1 MRKNIIVTALEVFA
15 VCLFIITCLSSCS
28 TKVDF
33 PFYYDSPEISKIE
46 IVDVGIITTN
56 HVDIRAAYPVED
68 TEAFLNDFSE
78 MDCYSYMEPDSV
90 ESNSRIIKITYN
102 TGEYELIGRNNYK
115 RYTHNYEYFTNGVD
129 CYFDEEQYA
138 GLIEKYSPPRDSGD
152 VTEYNFMYPEN
163 EITKIELVDKRFN
176 YNLDFPID
184 EVELYPVSDTET
196 FLSDVREMECRTGGW
211 AKWNESRDTIK
222 TIKRIIKVSYKSGE
236 YEYISADG
244 YLQHRHEYVF
254 KSGTNYLSG
263 TDCKCF
269 NKEQFDE
276 LIRKY
281 SP

>member
-1 MRKNIIVTALEVFA
+1 MNNLKNNLWQKKLSLLILFLLMLSFTSCVIPEDYEFINDTSEIIQVDVVDIGVSNSNDVTIRASYPVYDIDAF
-15 VCLFIITCLSSCS
+15 LSDFQ
-28 TKVDF
+28 KVDC
-33 PFYYDSPEISKIE
+33 SSSNHIS
-46 IVDVGIITTN
+46 
-56 HVDIRAAYPVED
+56 DIGNCRA
-68 TEAFLNDFSE
+68 F
-78 MDCYSYMEPDSV
+78 
-90 ESNSRIIKITYN
+90 RITYAN
-102 TGEYELIGRNNYK
+102 GEYEIISADGAHRYKKEIGHIQG
-115 RYTHNYEYFTNGVD
+115 TFHF
-129 CYFDEEQYA
+129 FDNEQFVA
-138 GLIEKYSPPRDSGD
+138 LVEKYSPPRDSGD

-196 FLSDVREMECRTGGW
+196 FLSDFREMECRTGGW
-211 AKWNESRDTIK
+211 AKWNESRD

-254 KSGTNYLSG
+254 GLVTNYLSG